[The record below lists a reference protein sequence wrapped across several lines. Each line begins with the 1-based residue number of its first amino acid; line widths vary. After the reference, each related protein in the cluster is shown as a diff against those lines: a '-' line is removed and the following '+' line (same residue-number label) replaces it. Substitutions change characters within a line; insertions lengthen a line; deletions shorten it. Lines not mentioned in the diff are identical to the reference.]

1 METRWEHGKGWN
13 VYFSV
18 VTWITVQSYL
28 SGTLLIFWVWG
39 KTYAGKESTGGQFS
53 TWTNSHKK
61 CIISALSLPTINE
74 NRTVTGFKLLKFF
87 NYAQSFFLKFFPSCY
102 IFKNQPV
109 AAVVVCLSY
118 NVAIQPDLRI
128 KQKRWSSF
136 ICYSDMQEININYNL
151 PSTI

>member
-1 METRWEHGKGWN
+1 MLVKRVLEVSFLPEPIHT
-13 VYFSV
+13 
-18 VTWITVQSYL
+18 
-28 SGTLLIFWVWG
+28 
-39 KTYAGKESTGGQFS
+39 
-53 TWTNSHKK
+53 KK

-74 NRTVTGFKLLKFF
+74 NRTLTGFKLLKFF
-87 NYAQSFFLKFFPSCY
+87 NYAHSSFLKFFSSCY
-102 IFKNQPV
+102 IFKNQPL
-109 AAVVVCLSY
+109 AAVVVRLSY